1 MMAIKQR
8 IKFKETLA
16 QKIAQQQDSGIY
28 GATYDFLAS
37 PNYKEK
43 KKNGKEKKRQE
54 KKYLKEIL
62 IQELLDGDIQMSRL
76 INLDGQTMEEY

>member
-8 IKFKETLA
+8 IKFKETLD

-28 GATYDFLAS
+28 VATYDFLAS

-43 KKNGKEKKRQE
+43 KKNGKEKKDKR
-54 KKYLKEIL
+54 KNI
-62 IQELLDGDIQMSRL
+62 
-76 INLDGQTMEEY
+76 

>member
-8 IKFKETLA
+8 IKFKESLA

-43 KKNGKEKKRQE
+43 KKNGKEKKDKR
-54 KKYLKEIL
+54 KNI
-62 IQELLDGDIQMSRL
+62 
-76 INLDGQTMEEY
+76 

>member
-28 GATYDFLAS
+28 VATYDFLAS

-43 KKNGKEKKRQE
+43 KKNGKEKKDKR
-54 KKYLKEIL
+54 KNI
-62 IQELLDGDIQMSRL
+62 
-76 INLDGQTMEEY
+76 

>member
-28 GATYDFLAS
+28 GATYDYLAS
-37 PNYKEK
+37 PNPKEK
-43 KKNGKEKKRQE
+43 IDNGNEKKR
-54 KKYLKEIL
+54 KKRKNI
-62 IQELLDGDIQMSRL
+62 
-76 INLDGQTMEEY
+76 

>member
-43 KKNGKEKKRQE
+43 KKNASTNNRSTKKTR
-54 KKYLKEIL
+54 
-62 IQELLDGDIQMSRL
+62 
-76 INLDGQTMEEY
+76 

>member
-28 GATYDFLAS
+28 GATYDFLQVLTIKKRRKNA
-37 PNYKEK
+37 K
-43 KKNGKEKKRQE
+43 KKDKR
-54 KKYLKEIL
+54 KNI
-62 IQELLDGDIQMSRL
+62 
-76 INLDGQTMEEY
+76 